1 MKNVLYLCLLF
12 ILPVLLQSSVYPSE
26 INNNRGPK
34 MTFKTEVIDY
44 GIIKKDADPLR
55 KFSFKNTGD
64 EPLLITDA
72 KGSCGCTVPVYP
84 TQAIAP
90 GESSEIEVRYDTKR
104 VGVFKKT
111 ITVSSNSDESVVLT
125 IMGEVR

>member
-1 MKNVLYLCLLF
+1 
-12 ILPVLLQSSVYPSE
+12 
-26 INNNRGPK
+26 

-64 EPLLITDA
+64 EPLLITYA

-84 TQAIAP
+84 THAISP

-111 ITVSSNSDESVVLT
+111 ITVSSNIGESVILT